1 MARQKKTDR
10 LDDRLVILV
19 ESGFKTEVQGMYQ
32 DIGLNIS
39 DDTRDFWRQKLDLY
53 KASKNES

>member
-19 ESGFKTEVQGMYQ
+19 ESGFKAEVQGMYQ
-32 DIGLNIS
+32 EAWLLFPAQLGM
-39 DDTRDFWRQKLDLY
+39 R
-53 KASKNES
+53 